1 MKELSDEDIQELLA
15 AGSRIDP
22 TPEVE
27 LYEAIFKEL
36 SAKPA
41 LNTNSLSSD
50 VIKEIQYKLEWQSRI
65 KFWIVSAIILISGS
79 AVFILVAGSVDQSLV
94 KQILV
99 HLDNYKWVCLFII
112 LMCAAAEIID
122 KALLISRQKI

>member
-15 AGSRIDP
+15 AGSRIDL
-22 TPEVE
+22 TPDVQ

-36 SAKPA
+36 HVEPSIHI
-41 LNTNSLSSD
+41 NGLSSD
-50 VIKEIQYKLEWQSRI
+50 VIRAIQYKLEWQSRI

-79 AVFILVAGSVDQSLV
+79 AAFIFIAGSVDPGLI

-112 LMCAAAEIID
+112 LMCTAAEIID
-122 KALLISRQKI
+122 KALLINRQKI